1 MARLQP
7 QQRPQLVNQ
16 TQAKKLKM
24 KKKSY
29 TVKSVNTEAQLKEE
43 PIRTQSVQVPSRH
56 ALEHQG
62 LGMSGSFFLIAVIGL
77 PNCCQVHCEYH
88 HQEFSRSKF
97 RLLLLET

>member
-1 MARLQP
+1 
-7 QQRPQLVNQ
+7 
-16 TQAKKLKM
+16 M

-77 PNCCQVHCEYH
+77 PNCCQVHCEY
-88 HQEFSRSKF
+88 QEWSRSQF
-97 RLLLLET
+97 QLFLLET

>member
-43 PIRTQSVQVPSRH
+43 PIRTESLQVPSRY

-62 LGMSGSFFLIAVIGL
+62 LGMSGIFIGPESDHWQCL
-77 PNCCQVHCEYH
+77 SLTP
-88 HQEFSRSKF
+88 
-97 RLLLLET
+97 